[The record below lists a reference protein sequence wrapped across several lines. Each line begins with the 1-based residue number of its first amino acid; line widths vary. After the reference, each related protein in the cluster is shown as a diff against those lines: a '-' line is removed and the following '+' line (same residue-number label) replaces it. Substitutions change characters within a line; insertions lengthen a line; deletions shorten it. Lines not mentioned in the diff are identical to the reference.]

1 MGGEAAVVELAH
13 EALRRV
19 HERFVAPLV
28 PPGQPVWNAHAHL
41 GRDADGSR
49 LEPAELLQEMA
60 RYSVERAF
68 VVPFRAPSRDAYPA
82 LNDELLDQCVATAGR
97 LVPFCRSEPGDGFA
111 AELERALD
119 RGAAGIKL
127 HPTDGV
133 FDVSHPDL
141 RAAFALAAERRV
153 PILLH
158 AGRGLAPLASQLG
171 ALVEQHPQ
179 AQVIL
184 AHAAIADMH
193 RLFESLAGWPGLVFD
208 TSVWNALDV
217 HALLT
222 LAAPE
227 QLVFGTDA
235 PYYTITGSLAK
246 LLLALASAGGGPDE
260 AAAALWHNAARV
272 AKGLPAKRLSPP
284 LRSAERPIPLDLLR
298 AHEYLVMAIPLVW
311 HRQPDLIGLL
321 RLAAQTVRTEE
332 DEALA
337 EAASLLA
344 LAEAC
349 WRHELEAGSREEI
362 LSLSWQTFRLV
373 ELSDSLILGAA

>member
-1 MGGEAAVVELAH
+1 MAPAGAAVGTVR
-13 EALRRV
+13 EALQAA
-19 HERFVAPLV
+19 HERFVLPLI
-28 PPGQPVWNAHAHL
+28 PPGQPLWNAHAHL

-49 LEPAELLQEMA
+49 LEPDELLAEMA
-60 RYSVERAF
+60 RHGVERAF
-68 VVPFRAPSRDAYPA
+68 VVPFRAPDRDLYPA
-82 LNDELLDQCVATAGR
+82 LNDDLLGRCAATGGR
-97 LVPFCRSEPGDGFA
+97 LLPFCRSEPGAGFA

-133 FDVSHPDL
+133 FDLSHPEL

-153 PILLH
+153 PLLLH
-158 AGRGLAPLASQLG
+158 AGRGLAPLAADL
-171 ALVEQHPQ
+171 AVLVEEHPQ

-193 RLFESLAGWPGLVFD
+193 RLFERLAGCPSLVLD

-227 QLVFGTDA
+227 QLVLGTDA
-235 PYYTITGSLAK
+235 PYYTTAGSLAK
-246 LLLALASAGGGPDE
+246 LLLALANAGGGPE
-260 AAAALWHNAARV
+260 ETAAALWTNASRV
-272 AKGLPAKRLSPP
+272 AGGRPAERLSPP
-284 LRSAERPIPLDLLR
+284 LRPPARPIPLDLLR

-311 HRQPDLIGLL
+311 HRQPDLVGLL
-321 RLAAQTVRTEE
+321 RLAAQTLRREE
-332 DEALA
+332 DETLA
-337 EAASLLA
+337 EAALL
-344 LAEAC
+344 LGHAEAC
-349 WRHELEAGSREEI
+349 WREELRSGSREEI

-373 ELSDSLILGAA
+373 ELADSLILGAA